1 MQYENTRLADYT
13 DDASIGRGSVD
24 LPLVLLTLLLLT
36 IGVIMVLSASFARAY
51 YDIENVT
58 GGNAVYYFYRQLIFA
73 LGGVGVM
80 FIASKFPLSFYRRFS
95 LPLLFSRCFFCCW
108 CLLWAWGFARLPAGW
123 TWLYNLP
130 ALGDSQNC
138 SILFFAN
145 LICYLKGRMSTL
157 KYGVLPFVGIMGL
170 VIFLLALSPLFR
182 LNHHCHRRGDDV
194 HRRGEAHLV
203 RGRSRGAAGCVA
215 ILIAFSDYATTRIKT
230 WIDLFANPTGRVA
243 DNTVPLRHRQRRLM
257 GLGLGQSR
265 RSISPAGGTQR
276 LHFSVVCEELGFI
289 RAVLIL
295 ALFALLIIRDTGLLC
310 TAGTAT
316 ASWSAR
322 G

>member
-51 YDIENVT
+51 YDIENET

-95 LPLLFSRCFFCCW
+95 LPLLFLALF
-108 CLLWAWGFARLPAGW
+108 LLLLVPFVGVGAGGARRWLDLGFTTFQPSEIAKI
-123 TWLYNLP
+123 
-130 ALGDSQNC
+130 AL
-138 SILFFAN
+138 ILFFAN

-170 VIFLLALSPLFR
+170 VIFLLALEPHYSASIIIIAIGAVMMFIGGVKLIWF
-182 LNHHCHRRGDDV
+182 V
-194 HRRGEAHLV
+194 A
-203 RGRSRGAAGCVA
+203 GAAGA
-215 ILIAFSDYATTRIKT
+215 
-230 WIDLFANPTGRVA
+230 
-243 DNTVPLRHRQRRLM
+243 
-257 GLGLGQSR
+257 
-265 RSISPAGGTQR
+265 AG
-276 LHFSVVCEELGFI
+276 
-289 RAVLIL
+289 
-295 ALFALLIIRDTGLLC
+295 
-310 TAGTAT
+310 
-316 ASWSAR
+316 
-322 G
+322 